1 MKARMNVLLNLKF
14 ERWKRKKS
22 DGLVKGLSAE
32 TLTMIAPPRVEW
44 NVLVLA
50 LQSLTPR
57 TRAVLKGNDA
67 DDNDR
72 LGTRGACRS

>member
-1 MKARMNVLLNLKF
+1 MKAKMNVLLNLKF
-14 ERWKRKKS
+14 ERWKRKRS

-50 LQSLTPR
+50 L
-57 TRAVLKGNDA
+57 
-67 DDNDR
+67 
-72 LGTRGACRS
+72 

>member
-1 MKARMNVLLNLKF
+1 MKAKMKVVLNLKF
-14 ERWKRKKS
+14 EMWKKKGS
-22 DGLVKGLSAE
+22 DSLAKGLSAE

-57 TRAVLKGNDA
+57 ARAV
-67 DDNDR
+67 
-72 LGTRGACRS
+72 